1 MTRTSRLVL
10 LLPVLA
16 FGATIFALAL
26 LPAVGAAGQAIGR
39 FSDEFEEIGAEFEI
53 AFPRLPERSTILAAD
68 GSVLSTLYLDEN
80 RKIVRLGQ
88 VNQATID
95 AVLAIEDDRF
105 YEHPGLDVQGIIRA
119 LIANVRSGDI
129 TQGASTITQQ
139 LARNVFTAIG
149 TEETVVRK
157 IQEARVAMR
166 IEQVYSKDQILELY
180 LNEVY
185 FGRGV
190 YGIGTAAE
198 YYFGSK
204 PSRLT
209 IPQAAMLAGL
219 ISAPETYSPVNDE
232 EAALN
237 RRNVVITR
245 MREAGKI
252 TPEQEAEALAAPLGL
267 EITEI
272 GNEQARFP
280 FFVEHLK
287 RQILDDPRFGK
298 TREARVRTLFQ
309 GGLEI
314 RTTLR
319 PDLQRRGEQIVRSKF
334 GTDDKGPTSAVGAVD
349 AETGA
354 VLALVSGT
362 DFRESQVNLATGQGG
377 TGRQSGSAFKPFTLV
392 AALENGIPLGKAYKA
407 NSGQI
412 VDCTPYGPANYEA
425 VNAGDG
431 GGSGYVDML
440 TATAQS
446 INAYFVNLA
455 IEVTPPKIV
464 DAARRMG
471 IESPLDPFCTI
482 TLGVEEVTPLE
493 MANAFATLANE
504 GVHCEPFVI
513 TKVTAPNGK
522 VLLSQKKG
530 QCEQAISRE
539 IADRVAGM
547 LELVVT
553 QGTGTAA
560 NLGRWPV
567 FGKTGTTNDS
577 ADVWF
582 SGCTRQICAAT
593 WVGHPSARIAMPGA
607 YGGTVA
613 APIWHDFMLVAMEG
627 LPALPLPPVPQPETA
642 RVPDVVGMTRLQANE
657 VLLKAH
663 FTPAVEMVPSADPIN
678 LVVGQDPP
686 GGSTATAG
694 TAVTIRVSN
703 GKAPTAKV
711 PDVVGLPQEVASAR
725 LGADGFQVEVVYE
738 DTEIRRDHGR
748 VLSQAP
754 GAGTE
759 LQEGSPVS
767 IIVGRFAPGAG
778 GGGGPPGPPS
788 PSPEDEEKEK
798 KKDKDEG
805 G

>member
-1 MTRTSRLVL
+1 MARPIRLALFPLVMGL
-10 LLPVLA
+10 
-16 FGATIFALAL
+16 GAVIFALAL
-26 LPAVGAAGQAIGR
+26 LPSVGAAGQAIGK
-39 FSDEFEEIGAEFEI
+39 FSDEFEEIGADVDL
-53 AFPRLPERSTILAAD
+53 AFPRIPERSTIFAAD

-80 RKIVRLGQ
+80 RKIIRLNQ
-88 VNQATID
+88 VNQVTID

-105 YEHPGLDVQGIIRA
+105 YEHPGLDVLGIVRA
-119 LIANVRSGDI
+119 LIANVRTGDI
-129 TQGASTITQQ
+129 EQGASTITQQ
-139 LARNVFTAIG
+139 LARNVFSAIG
-149 TEETVVRK
+149 TEQTVVRK
-157 IQEARVAMR
+157 VQEARVAMR
-166 IEQVYSKDQILELY
+166 LEEVYSKDQILELY

-198 YYFGSK
+198 YYFGAK
-204 PSRLT
+204 PNKLT
-209 IPQAAMLAGL
+209 LPEAAMLAGL
-219 ISAPETYSPVNDE
+219 ISSPETYSPVNDK

-245 MREAGKI
+245 MRQAGRI
-252 TPEQEAEALAAPLGL
+252 TPEQEADALATPLGVH
-267 EITEI
+267 ITEI

-287 RQILDDPRFGK
+287 RQILGDPRFGK
-298 TREARVRTLFQ
+298 TKEARVKTLFQ

-314 RTTLR
+314 HTTLQ
-319 PDLQRRGEQIVRSKF
+319 PDMQRRGEQIVRSKF
-334 GTDDKGPTSAVGAVD
+334 GTDDKGPTSAIGAVD

-362 DFRESQVNLATGQGG
+362 DFRQSQVNLATGQGG

-392 AALENGIPLGKAYKA
+392 AALESGIPIGKVYKA

-412 VDCTPYGPANYEA
+412 VDCTPYGPPNYPA
-425 VNAGDG
+425 INAGDG

-464 DAARRMG
+464 EAAHRMG

-504 GVHCEPFVI
+504 GVHCQPFVI
-513 TKVTAPNGK
+513 TKVSTPSGK
-522 VLLSQKKG
+522 VLLRQKKG
-530 QCEQAISRE
+530 QCEQAISKDV
-539 IADRVAGM
+539 ADRVAGM
-547 LELVVT
+547 LELVVS

-642 RVPDVVGMTRLQANE
+642 RVPDVVGMTKAQATE
-657 VLLKAH
+657 VLVKAH
-663 FTPAVEMVPSADPIN
+663 FTPTAEPIPSADPIN
-678 LVVGQDPP
+678 QVVGQDPA
-686 GGSTATAG
+686 GGSSAIAG
-694 TAVTIRVSN
+694 SPVTIRVSN
-703 GKAPTAKV
+703 GKVPLVKV
-711 PDVVGLPQEVASAR
+711 PNVVGLPQRVAAAQLRGEGFAVEVAYQETS
-725 LGADGFQVEVVYE
+725 
-738 DTEIRRDHGR
+738 IRREAAR
-748 VLSQAP
+748 VISQAP
-754 GAGTE
+754 GAGAKLE
-759 LQEGSPVS
+759 EGYPVA
-767 IIVGRFAPGAG
+767 IIVGRYVPG
-778 GGGGPPGPPS
+778 PPDEPGPPS
-788 PSPEDEEKEK
+788 PSPSPSPEEG
-798 KKDKDEG
+798 KDKNKSG
-805 G
+805 

>member
-1 MTRTSRLVL
+1 MARPIRLI
-10 LLPVLA
+10 LLPVVMGLGA
-16 FGATIFALAL
+16 FIFALAL
-26 LPAVGAAGQAIGR
+26 LPSVGAAGQAIDR
-39 FSDEFEEIGAEFEI
+39 FNDEFEEIGADVDL
-53 AFPRLPERSTILAAD
+53 AFPRIPERSTIYAAD

-80 RKIVRLGQ
+80 RKIIRLNQ
-88 VNQATID
+88 VNQVTLD
-95 AVLAIEDDRF
+95 AVLSIEDARF
-105 YEHPGLDVQGIIRA
+105 YEHPGLDVLGIVRA
-119 LIANVRSGDI
+119 LIANVRTGDI
-129 TQGASTITQQ
+129 EQGASTITQQ
-139 LARNVFTAIG
+139 LARNVFSAIG
-149 TEETVVRK
+149 TEETLVRK

-166 IEQVYSKDQILELY
+166 LEDVYSKDQILELY

-198 YYFGSK
+198 YYFGTK
-204 PSRLT
+204 PSKLT
-209 IPQAAMLAGL
+209 IPEAAMLAGL
-219 ISAPETYSPVNDE
+219 ISAPETYSPVNDKQ
-232 EAALN
+232 AALN

-245 MREAGKI
+245 MRQAGKI

-267 EITEI
+267 HITQI

-287 RQILDDPRFGK
+287 RQILGDPRFGK
-298 TREARVRTLFQ
+298 TKEARVKTLFQ

-314 RTTLR
+314 HTTLR

-334 GTDDKGPTSAVGAVD
+334 GTDDKGPTSAIGAVD

-362 DFRESQVNLATGQGG
+362 DFRQSQVNLATGQGG

-392 AALENGIPLGKAYKA
+392 AALETGIPIGKAYKA

-431 GGSGYVDML
+431 GGQGYVDML

-464 DAARRMG
+464 EAAQRMG

-513 TKVTAPNGK
+513 TKVTTPSGK
-522 VLLSQKKG
+522 VLLRQKKG
-530 QCEQAISRE
+530 QCEQAISRD
-539 IADRVAGM
+539 IADQVAGM

-560 NLGRWPV
+560 SLGRWPV

-593 WVGHPSARIAMPGA
+593 WVGHPSARISMPGA

-627 LPALPLPPVPQPETA
+627 LPAQPLPPVPQPETA
-642 RVPDVVGMTRLQANE
+642 RVPDVVGMTKAEATE

-663 FTPAVEMVPSADPIN
+663 FTPTPETVPSADPIN
-678 LVVGQDPP
+678 QVVGQDPP
-686 GGSTATAG
+686 GDSTATAG
-694 TAVTIRVSN
+694 SPVTIRVSN
-703 GKAPTAKV
+703 GKVPTVKV
-711 PDVVGLPQEVASAR
+711 PNVVGLPQRVAAAR
-725 LGADGFQVEVVYE
+725 LRADGFLVEVAYQE
-738 DTEIRRDHGR
+738 TQIRRESGR

-754 GAGTE
+754 GAGAE
-759 LQEGSPVS
+759 LQDGYPVA
-767 IIVGRFAPGAG
+767 IIVGRYVPPAPDEA
-778 GGGGPPGPPS
+778 PPSPSPS
-788 PSPEDEEKEK
+788 PSPEDGEDN
-798 KKDKDEG
+798 DKDR
-805 G
+805 